1 MQQMP
6 LYNKFKTRLTI
17 DGKEYELRL
26 SWDRVM
32 EAYDTRADRTLP
44 YAVIAKHV
52 CGLLFW
58 DQPKDAAR
66 AAVEV
71 FKFIEGDRDQ
81 INESNEPPCFDFKQ
95 DAKYIY
101 GAFWQVY
108 GIRLSEWRDTRTKP
122 NEQTRWMHWQEFL
135 YLFASLPEDTRIS
148 WIMGIRSADVP
159 RRTEHN
165 GETVD
170 RIVKQKAAFRL
181 DIPEDDGAAR
191 FAKGASALFDKLE
204 AQAKSAIDHRKP

>member
-1 MQQMP
+1 MRGAP
-6 LYNKFKTRLTI
+6 LYNQFPTRLTI
-17 DGKEYELRL
+17 DGREYEIRP

-32 EAYDTRADRTLP
+32 EAYDTRADSSLP
-44 YAVIAKHV
+44 YSAIARHV
-52 CGLLFW
+52 CALLFW

-66 AAVEV
+66 AA
-71 FKFIEGDRDQ
+71 IEAFRFLESDRDQ
-81 INESNEPPCFDFKQ
+81 SNETDAAPCFDFRQ

-108 GIRLSEWRDTRTKP
+108 GIRLSEWRDTRKKQS
-122 NEQTRWMHWQEFL
+122 ERMRWMHWHEFL
-135 YLFASLPEDTRIS
+135 HLFASLPEETRIS
-148 WIMGIRSADVP
+148 WIMGIRSAEIP

-170 RIVKQKAAFRL
+170 RMIRQKAAFKL
-181 DIPEDDGAAR
+181 EVTEDDGAER

-204 AQAKSAIDHRKP
+204 AQALNERKKRS

>member
-1 MQQMP
+1 MRKAP
-6 LYNKFKTRLTI
+6 LYSRFPTRLTI
-17 DGKEYELRL
+17 DGKEYEIRP

-32 EAYDTRADRTLP
+32 EAYDTRADVNLP
-44 YAVIAKHV
+44 YSVIAKHV

-58 DQPKDAAR
+58 EQPRDAAR
-66 AAVEV
+66 AAIEV
-71 FKFIEGDRDQ
+71 FRFLEGDRDQ
-81 INESNEPPCFDFKQ
+81 NPPNDEAPCFDFRQ

-101 GAFWQVY
+101 GAFWQTY

-122 NEQTRWMHWQEFL
+122 NEKTRWMHWHEFL

-148 WIMGIRSADVP
+148 WIMGIRSAEIP

-170 RIVKQKAAFRL
+170 RMIRQKAAFKL
-181 DIPEDDGAAR
+181 EVAEDDGAER
-191 FAKGASALFDKLE
+191 FARGAKALFDKLE
-204 AQAKSAIDHRKP
+204 AQALNERKKRS